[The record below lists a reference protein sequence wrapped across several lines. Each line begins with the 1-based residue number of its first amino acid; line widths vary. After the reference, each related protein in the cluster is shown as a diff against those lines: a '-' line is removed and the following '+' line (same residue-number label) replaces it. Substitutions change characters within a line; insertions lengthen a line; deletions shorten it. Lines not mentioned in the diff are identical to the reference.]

1 MSSGA
6 SADIPAQVA
15 LPLQACLK
23 TFLVSECDTTKRVAT
38 LGTRLAL
45 NGINTLRDFAFG
57 YSPEEVSHVDS
68 ELGPLQKIADL
79 QLSRQATKD
88 GCMLADSPG
97 TPQLHGKH
105 AKVSLVVPPVP
116 SSVEVS
122 QPVAVPILPTRLSV
136 VLDTNGRDC
145 SKALDFAGKL
155 VDIFLQSN
163 QASTLWTMYRSLPTS
178 LLQGQWLKSLQDHL
192 ADFDYHGLQQV
203 VGTWEKWSKWCGSN
217 GASLFAP
224 DPVTMSSFIRAS
236 ASTASG
242 ATSLRNKLRF
252 LEIHLG
258 LRLHVADVAVRRA
271 LRDKTAAPRVRS
283 VVTPRGFLTMWCLA
297 TSKNKVVAY
306 FAKFCLIMALGSPRF
321 RHAQRSTLLEVKA
334 AGLVFSASRGKVR
347 KDGCAAPAFN
357 WYVPH
362 LNFCKSKL
370 NLLSAFAAEWR
381 ALAGTCSYLMPG
393 IKGTLLLEAS
403 EFTGSDMAPS
413 QFYSFLNQLVAF
425 VPLKH
430 WPARQDPPVGARSCR
445 RMMPT
450 VADAIGMDIP
460 RRYALGNWAAPEGAQ
475 GSSDSVMPLR
485 YASEKEASAFAAKA
499 RCADAVVDALKLL
512 ATAREH
518 ATDEVNSATWKSCC
532 TEKRGQKR
540 ATPGDPTSASE
551 SSSSSSASGSSGQSS
566 SHVSTVRWLIS
577 PNSRLHRRAG
587 PSTTKCGLVCKL
599 CNIGSGLR
607 DAKKRFP
614 AATWCRKCALDL
626 HLRTVDQ
633 P

>member
-23 TFLVSECDTTKRVAT
+23 TFLVSECDTKERVAT

-105 AKVSLVVPPVP
+105 AKVSLMVPPVP

-163 QASTLWTMYRSLPTS
+163 QASTLWTTYRSLPTS

-242 ATSLRNKLRF
+242 
-252 LEIHLG
+252 G
-258 LRLHVADVAVRRA
+258 DVA
-271 LRDKTAAPRVRS
+271 
-283 VVTPRGFLTMWCLA
+283 
-297 TSKNKVVAY
+297 
-306 FAKFCLIMALGSPRF
+306 
-321 RHAQRSTLLEVKA
+321 
-334 AGLVFSASRGKVR
+334 
-347 KDGCAAPAFN
+347 
-357 WYVPH
+357 
-362 LNFCKSKL
+362 
-370 NLLSAFAAEWR
+370 AE
-381 ALAGTCSYLMPG
+381 
-393 IKGTLLLEAS
+393 
-403 EFTGSDMAPS
+403 
-413 QFYSFLNQLVAF
+413 
-425 VPLKH
+425 
-430 WPARQDPPVGARSCR
+430 
-445 RMMPT
+445 
-450 VADAIGMDIP
+450 
-460 RRYALGNWAAPEGAQ
+460 
-475 GSSDSVMPLR
+475 
-485 YASEKEASAFAAKA
+485 
-499 RCADAVVDALKLL
+499 
-512 ATAREH
+512 
-518 ATDEVNSATWKSCC
+518 
-532 TEKRGQKR
+532 
-540 ATPGDPTSASE
+540 
-551 SSSSSSASGSSGQSS
+551 
-566 SHVSTVRWLIS
+566 
-577 PNSRLHRRAG
+577 
-587 PSTTKCGLVCKL
+587 
-599 CNIGSGLR
+599 
-607 DAKKRFP
+607 
-614 AATWCRKCALDL
+614 
-626 HLRTVDQ
+626 
-633 P
+633 